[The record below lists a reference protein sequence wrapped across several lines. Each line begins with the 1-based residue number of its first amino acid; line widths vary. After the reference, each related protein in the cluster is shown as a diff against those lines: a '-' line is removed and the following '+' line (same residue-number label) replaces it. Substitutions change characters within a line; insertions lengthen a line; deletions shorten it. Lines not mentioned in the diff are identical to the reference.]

1 MRGDHDFT
9 FVWHN
14 TTGDLHKGC
23 TIDHGVPNCWDDMFP
38 NEGVSAN
45 VRNAIAS
52 LPETDI
58 EFGSFVSLGYRAT
71 GMRDPIE
78 NTALLKPKIW
88 VPIHQTNAALPTS
101 SLWFKIAYLQQLE
114 QMAGFLTPDQKPE
127 YRWMVDPDDYLK
139 PMVYDPKDV
148 RWKKRG
154 AK

>member
-1 MRGDHDFT
+1 
-9 FVWHN
+9 
-14 TTGDLHKGC
+14 
-23 TIDHGVPNCWDDMFP
+23 MFP
-38 NEGVSAN
+38 SEGVSAN
-45 VRNAIAS
+45 VRKAIAS
-52 LPETDI
+52 LSETDV

-78 NTALLKPKIW
+78 NSALLKPKIW
-88 VPIHQTNAALPTS
+88 VPIHQTNAALPSS
-101 SLWFKIAYLQQLE
+101 SLWFKIAYLQQLQ
-114 QMAGFLTPDQKPE
+114 QMSNVLTPDQIPE